1 MSNHEHVLLLV
12 YYSSQF
18 YVLHCKL
25 QPLLSCLWCGWLS
38 MQNLINMFDDMGYPF
53 ISIYGRIPLVASW
66 NWSYRDVPVFPML
79 L

>member
-1 MSNHEHVLLLV
+1 
-12 YYSSQF
+12 
-18 YVLHCKL
+18 
-25 QPLLSCLWCGWLS
+25 
-38 MQNLINMFDDMGYPF
+38 MQNLINMFDDMGFHF